1 MFSREAAIINFIF
14 LGMIRPE
21 IEPTIYHTQA
31 STLIFLGMIQPEI
44 EPTIYHTQ
52 ASTLILTHD
61 TVNTSDMKC
70 LKKY

>member
-1 MFSREAAIINFIF
+1 MLSRETAITSFLF

-21 IEPTIYHTQA
+21 IEPTIYN
-31 STLIFLGMIQPEI
+31 
-44 EPTIYHTQ
+44 TQ